1 MKSVLLVVHGYNNCA
16 EEINRMC
23 RELYGENARGM
34 TIEDVNKVLGYT
46 APAITKVNESSSWSN
61 IVTNNNNRYEGKF
74 YTPASPEGKKDG
86 GTELGNYDT
95 NGYRY
100 EISSVSSGIAT
111 TAKNVIFGNNGTNF
125 NYRLASSGAFVDSD
139 IVMFGPGIVGNGD
152 VCSYHNLL
160 DSCGRS
166 NDRSFCIRAVISLN
180 SEIPAGGAVLN
191 FEGQFGGSSILV

>member
-61 IVTNNNNRYEGKF
+61 IVANNNNRCEGKF

-86 GTELGNYDT
+86 GTELGNYDA

>member
-1 MKSVLLVVHGYNNCA
+1 MAVHGYNNCA

-34 TIEDVNKVLGYT
+34 TIEDINKVLGYT
-46 APAITKVNESSSWSN
+46 TPAITKVNESSSWSN

-86 GTELGNYDT
+86 GTELGNYDA
-95 NGYRY
+95 NGYSY

-160 DSCGRS
+160 DSCGES

>member
-86 GTELGNYDT
+86 GTELGNYDA
-95 NGYRY
+95 NGYSY

-139 IVMFGPGIVGNGD
+139 RVLFGPGIVSNGD